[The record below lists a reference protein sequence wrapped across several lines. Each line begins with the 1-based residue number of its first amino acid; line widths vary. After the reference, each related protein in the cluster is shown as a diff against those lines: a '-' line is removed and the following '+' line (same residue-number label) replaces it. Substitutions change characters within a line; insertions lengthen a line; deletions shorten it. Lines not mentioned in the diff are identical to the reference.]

1 MFIKLKV
8 YKVEVK
14 LGARFFGIYKVL
26 MRPEMVLEIS
36 MALSNKRSHSVL
48 ET

>member
-36 MALSNKRSHSVL
+36 IAWVFNTLKSYSDI
-48 ET
+48 